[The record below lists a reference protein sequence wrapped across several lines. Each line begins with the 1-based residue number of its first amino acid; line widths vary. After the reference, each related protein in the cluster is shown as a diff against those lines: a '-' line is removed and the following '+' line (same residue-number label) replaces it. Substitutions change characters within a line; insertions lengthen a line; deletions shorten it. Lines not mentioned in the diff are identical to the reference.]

1 LEQKG
6 RLTLRLL
13 VTGGAGFIGSNF
25 VRYVLSRYA
34 DYEVLNLDKL
44 TYAGNLENLE
54 GLENH
59 PRHTFFHGDICDP
72 DLVGDVLKRGVDAVV
87 NFAAESHVDRS
98 ILDASD
104 FARTNVVGA
113 LNLLEPSRKN
123 RILRFLQISTDEV
136 YGSLGPTGAFVESSP
151 IAPNSPYAATKAAA
165 DLLVRSYHHTY
176 GFPAIITRC
185 SNNYGPYQFPEK
197 LMPLLITNALAGLS
211 LPLYGD
217 GLYVRDW
224 IHVQDHCA
232 AVDRILHHGKS
243 GEVYNI
249 GARQEMA
256 NLEIAR
262 LILKSLGKPESLITL
277 VKDRPGHDRR
287 YAIDPSKLK
296 QALGWKP
303 RISFHMGLQET
314 IDWYR
319 HNAAWVEH
327 VRSGA
332 YLSYYDR
339 MYGQRQK
346 TLSEL

>member
-1 LEQKG
+1 M
-6 RLTLRLL
+6 
-13 VTGGAGFIGSNF
+13 
-25 VRYVLSRYA
+25 RYVLSRYA

-249 GARQEMA
+249 GARQEMT

>member
-1 LEQKG
+1 M
-6 RLTLRLL
+6 RLL

-104 FARTNVVGA
+104 FARTNVVGT
-113 LNLLEPSRKN
+113 LNLLDLSRKN
-123 RILRFLQISTDEV
+123 RIPRFLQISTDEV
-136 YGSLGPTGAFVESSP
+136 YGSLGPTGAFSESSP

>member
-72 DLVGDVLKRGVDAVV
+72 DLVGDVLKRGIDAVV

-232 AVDRILHHGKS
+232 AVDRVLHHGKS

-249 GARQEMA
+249 GARQEMT

>member
-1 LEQKG
+1 M
-6 RLTLRLL
+6 RLL

-72 DLVGDVLKRGVDAVV
+72 DLVGDVLKRGIDAVV

-249 GARQEMA
+249 GARQEMT

>member
-249 GARQEMA
+249 GARQEMT

>member
-1 LEQKG
+1 
-6 RLTLRLL
+6 
-13 VTGGAGFIGSNF
+13 
-25 VRYVLSRYA
+25 
-34 DYEVLNLDKL
+34 
-44 TYAGNLENLE
+44 
-54 GLENH
+54 
-59 PRHTFFHGDICDP
+59 
-72 DLVGDVLKRGVDAVV
+72 VLKRGVDAVV